1 MLSTRRFRKLW
12 NGAVKAVVSPRDLHG
27 PGKGDFRKG
36 GVTMIR
42 NERRTS
48 LAVAVSAALAAA
60 LGSVSVANADSSPF
74 ALTSLT
80 SGYMAADA
88 GEGKCGGDKAEE
100 GKGEEGKGEGDK
112 GEEEKGEEGKCGEGK
127 CGGSV

>member
-1 MLSTRRFRKLW
+1 MT
-12 NGAVKAVVSPRDLHG
+12 
-27 PGKGDFRKG
+27 
-36 GVTMIR
+36 R

-48 LAVAVSAALAAA
+48 LAVAVGAALVAAV
-60 LGSVSVANADSSPF
+60 GSVSIANADSSPF

-88 GEGKCGGDKAEE
+88 GEGKCGEGKCGGDKAEE
-100 GKGEEGKGEGDK
+100 GKGEEDK
-112 GEEEKGEEGKCGEGK
+112 GEEGKGEEGKCGEGK